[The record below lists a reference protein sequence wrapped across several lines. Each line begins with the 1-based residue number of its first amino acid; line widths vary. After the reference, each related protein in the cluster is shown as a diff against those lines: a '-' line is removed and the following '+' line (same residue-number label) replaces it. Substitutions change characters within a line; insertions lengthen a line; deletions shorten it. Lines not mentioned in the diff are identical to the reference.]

1 MTSEHDHSMKNLSCN
16 EGGRFRDLVEVE
28 DVDDLLDEIESL
40 RTKLLNELLRIF
52 DKKGNRKDPSL
63 A

>member
-1 MTSEHDHSMKNLSCN
+1 MKNLSCN